1 MPSGKR
7 ATCRLTSDKLNSN
20 ETLLQMTQPI
30 DDCTWDAFVA
40 SHPAAH
46 ILQTSAWGALKGQFE
61 WRPGRVALHGT
72 NIRGTDKPIQAGS
85 LLLYRRAFGL
95 TLAYAPK
102 GPLTDWQDRG
112 QTNALLAEIKA
123 ECKRQGAALLKIEP
137 DLPDTP
143 ANRALLTSYGFRP
156 SQQTV
161 QPPSTILLDISGS
174 EAAILDRMKSKWRYN
189 IRLAERKG
197 VSIREA
203 GRADLPTF
211 NALMATTGQ
220 RDGFAVHSADYYTK
234 AFDLFV
240 PNYAAFLFAE
250 FEEQPLGA
258 LVVFALGKTAWYLWG
273 ASSDRERNRMPNH
286 ALQWAAMRWARERGA
301 TLYDFWGIPDE
312 VGRVALGL
320 GRGDGSGIA
329 ADELPLDLEAFPTHD
344 LWGVYRFKQGF
355 GGNVVRYVGAWDK
368 PVNEIGYRVYQI
380 GLAVRKKVGEWR
392 GARGEEQG
400 AGGKEPGARSRA
412 QGNISLQSPISG
424 PAPRLVQRAEEWR
437 SILATLPDPHVL
449 QGWEWGKIKG
459 QTEWTAERVALA
471 VGQETQAA
479 FQFLW
484 RQPVPYLPLRVGYI
498 PKGPV
503 LDWGNLDLMDQTLR
517 QIEQYARAKGCLF
530 VKIDPDVR
538 EDTTRGKLLLHALE
552 RRGWRYSQDQIQ
564 FKNTAFTALTVG
576 EEALLEGMKS
586 KWRYNVRLAERRGI
600 RIRLGTP
607 DDLAAFYDLYAETG
621 QRDGF
626 LIRPFAYYKTTWET
640 YLAAQ
645 ADSSNPA
652 GGALLLAEHADDPLP
667 VAGLFLM
674 RYGQRS
680 WYFYGAS
687 SERHRRDM
695 PNYLL
700 QWEAIRWSIGQGCTI
715 YDWWG
720 APTAI
725 DDPADGMQGVWQF
738 KQGFGAEFQP
748 HVGAW
753 DFAVSP
759 LLYGLYTEAV
769 PKVLA
774 YLRRRR

>member
-1 MPSGKR
+1 M
-7 ATCRLTSDKLNSN
+7 
-20 ETLLQMTQPI
+20 MTPLI

-61 WRPGRVALHGT
+61 WRPGRVALQA
-72 NIRGTDKPIQAGS
+72 TDKTIQAGS
-85 LLLYRRAFGL
+85 LLLYRRVWGL

-102 GPLTDWQDRG
+102 GPLTNWQDRS
-112 QTNALLAEIKA
+112 QTNALLAEINA
-123 ECKRQGAALLKIEP
+123 ECKRHGAALLKIEP

-143 ANRALLTSYGFRP
+143 VNRALLASYGFRP

-161 QPPSTILLDISGS
+161 QPPSTLLLDINGAES
-174 EAAILDRMKSKWRYN
+174 AILDRMKSKWRYN
-189 IRLAERKG
+189 IRLADRKG
-197 VSIREA
+197 ISVREA
-203 GRADLPTF
+203 GRGDLPAF

-220 RDGFAVHSADYYTK
+220 RDGFAVHSADYYTR
-234 AFDLFV
+234 AFDLFT
-240 PNYAAFLFAE
+240 PKYAAFLFAE
-250 FEEQPLGA
+250 FEQQPLAA

-286 ALQWAAMRWARERGA
+286 ALQWAAMRWARARGA

-312 VGRVALGL
+312 VGKVAVGL
-320 GRGDGSGIA
+320 GHGDGRGIA
-329 ADELPLDLEAFPTHD
+329 TDELPLDLEAFPTHD

-380 GLAVRKKVGEWR
+380 GLVVREKIVEL
-392 GARGEEQG
+392 
-400 AGGKEPGARSRA
+400 RSA
-412 QGNISLQSPISG
+412 QTGDRRPETRDRSEAKGLQFPVSGLQPIQT
-424 PAPRLVQRAEEWR
+424 PEEWR
-437 SILATLPDPHVL
+437 AVLTQLPAPHVL
-449 QGWEWGKIKG
+449 QSWEWGSIKG
-459 QTEWTAERVALA
+459 QTEWTAERIALSS
-471 VGQETQAA
+471 GQETQAA

-484 RQPVPYLPLRVGYI
+484 RQPAPHLPLRVGYI

-503 LDWGNLDLMDQTLR
+503 LDWGKLDLVDQTLH
-517 QIEQYARAKGCLF
+517 QIEQYARAKQCLF

-552 RRGWRYSQDQIQ
+552 RRGWRFSQDQIQ

-576 EEALLEGMKS
+576 EAALLEGMKS

-600 RIRLGTP
+600 RVRLGTLA
-607 DDLAAFYDLYAETG
+607 DLAAFYDLYAETG

-626 LIRPFAYYKTTWET
+626 LIRPFSYYKMTWET
-640 YLAAQ
+640 YLTAQ
-645 ADSSNPA
+645 TEPNNPA
-652 GGALLLAEHADDPLP
+652 GGALLLAEHADDPLL

-700 QWEAIRWSIGQGCTI
+700 QWEAMRWSLAQGCTV

-720 APTAI
+720 APTEI
-725 DDPADGMQGVWQF
+725 DDPDDGMQGVWQF

-753 DFAVSP
+753 DFVVSP
-759 LLYGLYTEAV
+759 LLYRLYTEAM

-774 YLRRRR
+774 YLRRKR